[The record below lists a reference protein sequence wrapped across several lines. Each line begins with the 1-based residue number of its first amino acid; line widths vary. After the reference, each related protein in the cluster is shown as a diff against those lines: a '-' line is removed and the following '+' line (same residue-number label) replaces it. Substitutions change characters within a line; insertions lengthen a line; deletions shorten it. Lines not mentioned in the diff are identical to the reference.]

1 VTRTS
6 LFAQVLA
13 LAASVTATAA
23 GDGAKADEAKR
34 VALQIQACPSIAE
47 AEVRRVVGIEI
58 GDLLVPEGGGAP
70 ANADADRMTIEC
82 DGDLARIE
90 ATGTS
95 HARPLSRALR
105 LSDFPGDAAPRALA
119 LAAIEVLAALSP
131 ALRQRIEVHEGK
143 PPAASPKPTAAEPAP
158 ASLAEEP
165 QREDAPPSW
174 RIGAVGSYLWF
185 PHLGVSAAGGGID
198 IDRQLGGTWMLGCDL
213 NAAVESKDVPL
224 GRARALL
231 GSFGAFAGLSGP
243 SRVMTVALGA
253 RLGLAQM
260 RGDPLGAA
268 DVTGEHAVRPW
279 AGPLIAARG
288 RLDWRHLSVEMSAEA
303 GVALF
308 GARGLAGGAPALGA
322 EGPWVAI
329 SFGPGLRFAR

>member
-13 LAASVTATAA
+13 AAASVTAIAA
-23 GDGAKADEAKR
+23 GDAAKAEEAKR
-34 VALQIQACPSIAE
+34 VALQIQACPSVAE
-47 AEVRRVVGIEI
+47 TEVRRVVAIEI
-58 GDLLVPEGGGAP
+58 GDLLEPEGGGIP
-70 ANADADRMTIEC
+70 SDADRMAIQC
-82 DGDLARIE
+82 DGDLAHIE

-95 HARPLSRALR
+95 HARPLSRTLR

-143 PPAASPKPTAAEPAP
+143 PPGASPKPTAPEPPP
-158 ASLAEEP
+158 AALTEEP
-165 QREDAPPSW
+165 PREDTARPW
-174 RIGAVGSYLWF
+174 RMGAVGRYLWF
-185 PHLGVSAAGGGID
+185 PRLGVSAAGAGLD
-198 IDRQLGGTWMLGCDL
+198 IDRELGGMWMIGGDL

-231 GSFGAFAGLSGP
+231 GSFGVFAGLSGP

-253 RLGLAQM
+253 RLGLARMQ
-260 RGDPLGAA
+260 GDPLGAA
-268 DVTGEHAVRPW
+268 DVAGGHAVRPW
-279 AGPLIAARG
+279 AGPLVAARG
-288 RLDWRHLSVEMSAEA
+288 RLDWRRLSVETSLEA
-303 GVALF
+303 GVTLL
-308 GARGLAGGAPALGA
+308 GARGLAGGVAALGA

-329 SFGPGLRFAR
+329 SFGPGIRFAR